1 MLCSFSGLAV
11 RTECSSVVPGT
22 LQALEESRAA
32 AGGAQAGVAVA
43 FRMKPEGRDALTA
56 LAKGEKSWVSLS
68 VNTDDETIEF
78 VDGFADLAADQW
90 PSKLPDDKPLY
101 VFIKTGDSLSMVY
114 YCPDTAPIKQKM
126 LGSTVK
132 ASAQAQ
138 AAAREPRPVTA
149 SDRLSLTVRPT

>member
-1 MLCSFSGLAV
+1 M
-11 RTECSSVVPGT
+11 
-22 LQALEESRAA
+22 EESRAA

-43 FRMKPEGRDALTA
+43 FSLKPEGRDALTA
-56 LAKGEKSWVSLS
+56 LSKGEKTWVSLA

-78 VDGFADLAADQW
+78 VDGFAELAADQW

-101 VFIKTGDSLSMVY
+101 IFINTGGSLAMVY
-114 YCPDTAPIKQKM
+114 FCPDTAPIKQKM

-138 AAAREPRPVTA
+138 AARREQANYRMALLALLLLPLPLPLPLLLLLLLLLLCSCCSA
-149 SDRLSLTVRPT
+149 SA